1 VINDSGN
8 VTFEVIRDLPITR
21 NQTLEH
27 FVHVAYENIIMIII
41 MIVMN
46 NYDRDIGVVDKYSND
61 ITKVVII
68 KAINEL
74 YRRNSHIL
82 LLIYTQQCLYHHQ
95 PG

>member
-1 VINDSGN
+1 
-8 VTFEVIRDLPITR
+8 
-21 NQTLEH
+21 
-27 FVHVAYENIIMIII
+27 
-41 MIVMN
+41 MN

-68 KAINEL
+68 KAINDL

-95 PG
+95 PGWYTGVVSIPRDSLEQRSCVTNNNNNDDDGNDAWK